1 MRASLRRF
9 APLAAAAAI
18 ALVAVP
24 AIAAADFAL
33 ADWPYAKEV
42 RTPPGTQE
50 DLVELHPDAQLY
62 DGSAP
67 GLTDLRI
74 IAGDSRETPYKLEV
88 RRGSIVQRDVPVTI
102 RDQGYVR
109 DRYNTFTAAL
119 ALEEGA
125 VHNKVNI
132 ETASVNFQ
140 RTAVVETSND
150 ERTWAQV
157 AEGAVHDFRLTDTEA
172 TSRNTSVG
180 YPDSTARYLRVRVL
194 DDGNGPLTITGAHV
208 SATQAEPRR
217 EVSWSAAVTDISRG
231 EGQQTTLVELD
242 LSASGIPTDRIAVSV
257 DDVNFNRDV
266 TLEASGDGETWRT
279 VEPGAGIFAYDTPR
293 FTGES
298 LSFTYPESTERYL
311 RIVIHDADSPPLTVT
326 GVQVWGAQRRVLF
339 FARPGEAYKAYY
351 GNPDALRPT
360 YDIDRL
366 LTFLDTDDL
375 SVAGLGPQT
384 DNPMYVAQRPPVSER
399 FPWLL
404 PAALVL
410 AGLVVGGI
418 LLNVL
423 RQARK
428 ALPPAD
434 D

>member
-18 ALVAVP
+18 ALAAVP

-50 DLVELHPDAQLY
+50 DLVELHPDSQLY

-102 RDQGYVR
+102 RDLGYVR

-217 EVSWSAAVTDISRG
+217 EVSWPAAITDISRG

-351 GNPDALRPT
+351 GNSDALRPT

-366 LTFLDTDDL
+366 LTFLDTDGL

-384 DNPMYVAQRPPVSER
+384 DNPVYVEQRPPVSER

>member
-9 APLAAAAAI
+9 APIAVAAAI
-18 ALVAVP
+18 ALGAVP
-24 AIAAADFAL
+24 ALVTADFAL
-33 ADWPYAKEV
+33 AGWPYAKEV
-42 RTPPGTQE
+42 RTPPATQE

-74 IAGDSRETPYKLEV
+74 IAADSRETPYKLDV
-88 RRGSIVQRDVPVTI
+88 RRGSIVQLDVDVTI
-102 RDQGYVR
+102 RDLGYVQ

-125 VHNKVNI
+125 VHNKVNV
-132 ETASVNFQ
+132 ETASINFQ

-150 ERTWAQV
+150 ERTWV
-157 AEGAVHDFRLTDTEA
+157 AIAESTVHDFRLTDTQA
-172 TSRNTSVG
+172 TSRNTSIG

-194 DDGNGPLTITGAHV
+194 DDGNGPLTVTGAHV

-217 EVSWSAAVTDISRG
+217 EVSWPAAITDISRG
-231 EGQQTTLVELD
+231 EDQQTTLVELD
-242 LSASGIPTDRIAVSV
+242 LNASGIPTDRIALSV

-266 TLEASGDGETWRT
+266 TLEAGGDGETWRT
-279 VEPGAGIFAYDTPR
+279 VESGAAIFAYDTPR

-298 LSFTYPESTERYL
+298 LTFTYPESTERYL

-339 FARPGEAYKAYY
+339 FATPGEAYKAYY
-351 GNPDALRPT
+351 GNPDALQPT

-366 LTFLDTDDL
+366 LGFLDTEDL
-375 SVAGLGPQT
+375 PVAGLGSQT